1 MSAWYYLEELE
12 ELDIRYT
19 IKPTPA
25 KAAANSPIF
34 RYILSS
40 RDIMSLTCLKQKN
53 QHLNKADE
61 TLSELR
67 TEFCT
72 IFYTLHVLNKV

>member
-1 MSAWYYLEELE
+1 MYVWYYVE

-19 IKPTPA
+19 MKPTPA
-25 KAAANSPIF
+25 NAAANSPIF

-53 QHLNKADE
+53 QQLDSVNE
-61 TLSELR
+61 ILSEL
-67 TEFCT
+67 
-72 IFYTLHVLNKV
+72 